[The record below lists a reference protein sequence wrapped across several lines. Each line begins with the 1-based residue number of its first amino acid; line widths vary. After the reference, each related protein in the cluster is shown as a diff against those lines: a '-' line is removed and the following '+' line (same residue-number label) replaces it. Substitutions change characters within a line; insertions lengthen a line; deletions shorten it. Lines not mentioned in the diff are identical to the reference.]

1 MTMLVGHWCMSWRGY
16 PAIHRA
22 VGGFMRLLV
31 AYFGNKLALEILLK
45 RG

>member
-1 MTMLVGHWCMSWRGY
+1 MLVGRWRMGWRGC
-16 PAIHRA
+16 PAGHRA
-22 VGGFMRLLV
+22 VGGFMRLLA